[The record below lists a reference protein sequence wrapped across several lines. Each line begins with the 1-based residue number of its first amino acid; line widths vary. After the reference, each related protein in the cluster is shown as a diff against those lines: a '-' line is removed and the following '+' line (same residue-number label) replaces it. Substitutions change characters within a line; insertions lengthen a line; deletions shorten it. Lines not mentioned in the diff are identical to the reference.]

1 MELINTQQEPKMAL
15 FDRLQ
20 DEVLSN
26 ESLCTSLMYADSQ
39 RDVKPISDE
48 ADWDFT
54 ATFKESYGGEGRGST
69 YYSVIEFSDGDQVVN
84 IRFDG
89 NYQSHYGVDYE
100 SWTQVVPKDG
110 ACVVWV
116 EDCSGCTTEFK
127 QKLITLFTEDD
138 SIPEELMEPYGD
150 EPHELF
156 TNEIVDSY
164 GGEDQGVDYWTV
176 RELTDP
182 ETGESHYV
190 KFYGWYASH
199 YGTTYD
205 GFAFVERES
214 RKCIKWEQ
222 V

>member
-54 ATFKESYGGEGRGST
+54 ATFKESYGGEGKGST

-100 SWTQVVPKDG
+100 SWTQVFPKDC
-110 ACVVWV
+110 AYSVWV
-116 EDCSGCTTEFK
+116 KDRSGITEFMK
-127 QKLITLFTEDD
+127 ALETLFEEDD

-156 TNEIVDSY
+156 LNEIVDSY

-182 ETGESHYV
+182 KTGESHYV

-205 GFAFVERES
+205 GFEFVERES
-214 RKCIKWEQ
+214 RNGVKWEQ